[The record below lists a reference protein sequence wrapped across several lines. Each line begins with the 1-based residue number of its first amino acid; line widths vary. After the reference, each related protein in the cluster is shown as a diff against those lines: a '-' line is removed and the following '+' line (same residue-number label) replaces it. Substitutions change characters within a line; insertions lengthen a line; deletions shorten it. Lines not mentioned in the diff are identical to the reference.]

1 MPDNTDKTEAEAKA
15 NADAIKDA
23 DAVAQVAR
31 GNVHSSE
38 EEAAEQHL
46 PPRMPH

>member
-23 DAVAQVAR
+23 DAVGEVAR
-31 GNVHSSE
+31 GNVHSE
-38 EEAAEQHL
+38 VEEAVEQHL
-46 PPRMPH
+46 PPPMPS